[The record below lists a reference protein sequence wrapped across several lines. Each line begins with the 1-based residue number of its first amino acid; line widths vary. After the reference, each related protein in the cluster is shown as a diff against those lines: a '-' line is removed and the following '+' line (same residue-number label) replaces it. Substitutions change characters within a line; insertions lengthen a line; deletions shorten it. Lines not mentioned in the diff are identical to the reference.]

1 MTSAGGVGI
10 LCFGIISGGYPMA
23 RRGLLVQSSDFV
35 GVRERFD
42 EWRRDRSSG
51 SRIPKPLWDS
61 ATRLARAHGISPVA
75 RALRLDYYSLKR
87 HLDGARGN
95 GASPRSGRPLFFELE
110 SGNLPG
116 LEEYRV
122 ELEAPSGAKM
132 TIRLP
137 RAANFELV
145 SLVEAFWKRR
155 R

>member
-1 MTSAGGVGI
+1 
-10 LCFGIISGGYPMA
+10 MA
-23 RRGLLVQSSDFV
+23 RRGFLAQSSDFV
-35 GVRERFD
+35 GVRGRFD
-42 EWRRDRSSG
+42 EWRRDRRSG

-61 ATRLARAHGISPVA
+61 AIQLARAHGISPVA

-87 HLDGARGN
+87 HLDGGRGN
-95 GASPRSGRPLFFELE
+95 GVPAGGGRPLFFELE
-110 SGNLPG
+110 TRNLPG